1 MTSAVAGKGSP
12 ASTTSGGL
20 VGPRPTGGGSPTLG
34 LTPWASSGGSRGVEL
49 ATSVLGSAAGVRAG
63 GTDRSRPVVGVE
75 ALCAVWTAT
84 RSVVLPRP
92 CGSSDTTRGLGA
104 CLRGVCGARGWSEVV
119 EALGTVKCWRLNGVW
134 RSSRGADGDVL
145 PKDKPESRDSSDS
158 RRLGLPWGALTD
170 AAGAGGEG
178 CSGSLAAAAGGSV
191 IFARAPGSRRSRN
204 HPGGGSGGARSSG
217 MNRAVDVSDIGG
229 MASRRS
235 PSASPPN

>member
-1 MTSAVAGKGSP
+1 MGPP
-12 ASTTSGGL
+12 ASTTSGG
-20 VGPRPTGGGSPTLG
+20 VVPPRSTDGGSPMLG
-34 LTPWASSGGSRGVEL
+34 LTSWAAGGGSRGLEL
-49 ATSVLGSAAGVRAG
+49 AASVSGSAAGVRAG
-63 GTDRSRPVVGVE
+63 GTASLATGEGV
-75 ALCAVWTAT
+75 AAGAAT
-84 RSVVLPRP
+84 CSAALPRL

-119 EALGTVKCWRLNGVW
+119 EALGTVRCWRLNGVW

-178 CSGSLAAAAGGSV
+178 RSGSLAAAAGGSV
-191 IFARAPGSRRSRN
+191 LFARAPGSRRSRN

-217 MNRAVDVSDIGG
+217 MKRAVDVSDIGG
-229 MASRRS
+229 MAPSRS
-235 PSASPPN
+235 PSARPPN